1 VAWIQLVTLLAV
13 AQFFWF
19 GSLVAKARVRYG
31 VPAPATSGHEV
42 FERYHR
48 VHMNTLETLVLFLPS
63 LWIAA
68 QYWSPYWMAGL
79 GAIYLIGR
87 VVYLYGY
94 VAEPKQRHSG
104 YAISIAPTLILL
116 LIGLYGAVGTL
127 LT

>member
-1 VAWIQLVTLLAV
+1 MAWIQVVTLLAA
-13 AQFFWF
+13 AQFS
-19 GSLVAKARVRYG
+19 GSVPGGQSARPLRRG
-31 VPAPATSGHEV
+31 APATSGHEV

-87 VVYLYGY
+87 MVYLYGY
-94 VAEPKQRHSG
+94 VADPKQRHRG